1 MDNILDT
8 IKAQLGEETVNNLA
22 KQLGENASSVQ
33 KAIDSLLPNIMSNVS
48 KQGASVSGFMSSFDT
63 NGDGHVDLNDL
74 TSFAGKMSGGAQD
87 IINSLFGGKKEAVQE
102 AVSED
107 AGISQ
112 ESAASL
118 MDSLS
123 SMVMSNV
130 SKAQSQTGLDINSI
144 LGSLQKGSADLMN
157 AGGQQLNSLL
167 GGSLD
172 ADGDGDVD
180 LDDIMKKG
188 KGLLGGLFG
197 GK

>member
-1 MDNILDT
+1 MDSILDT
-8 IKAQLGEETVNNLA
+8 IKGQLGEETVNNLA
-22 KQLGENASSVQ
+22 KQLGENSASVQ

-48 KQGASVSGFMSSFDT
+48 KQGASISGFMSSFDT
-63 NGDGHVDLNDL
+63 DGDGDVDLNDL
-74 TSFAGKMSGGAQD
+74 TGLAGKMSGGAQD
-87 IINSLFGGKKEAVQE
+87 IISSLFGGKKEAVQA

-112 ESAASL
+112 ESASSL

-144 LGSLQKGSADLMN
+144 LGSLQKGSADLMSS
-157 AGGQQLNSLL
+157 GGQQLNSLL

-180 LDDIMKKG
+180 LDDIVKKG